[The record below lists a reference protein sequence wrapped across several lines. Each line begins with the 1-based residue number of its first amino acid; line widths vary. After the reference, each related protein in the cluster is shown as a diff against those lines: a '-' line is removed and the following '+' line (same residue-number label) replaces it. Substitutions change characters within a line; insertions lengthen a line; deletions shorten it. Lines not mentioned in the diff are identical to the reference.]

1 MMLYHNIKNSDDKR
15 KVKQVVHKQEHNQF
29 KITFCQKGQT
39 ITKDLLTDISDGTW
53 TSKPKWK
60 KKLKGKHERRHAGKN
75 TMLYNTE
82 WQMGKEKIYTTKV
95 KVIP

>member
-1 MMLYHNIKNSDDKR
+1 MMLYHNIKNNDDKR
-15 KVKQVVHKQEHNQF
+15 KVKQVVQEQEHNQF
-29 KITFCQKGQT
+29 KNTFCQKGQT

-60 KKLKGKHERRHAGKN
+60 KKLKGKHERRYAGKN
-75 TMLYNTE
+75 NVVQYRMTN
-82 WQMGKEKIYTTKV
+82 GRGKIYTTKV